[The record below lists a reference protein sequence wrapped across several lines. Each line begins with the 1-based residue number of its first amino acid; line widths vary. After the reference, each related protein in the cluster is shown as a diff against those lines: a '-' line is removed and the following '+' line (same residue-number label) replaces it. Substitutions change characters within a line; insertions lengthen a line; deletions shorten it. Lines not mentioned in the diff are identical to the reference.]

1 MNEELLKHQIE
12 THEIRINN
20 HSERIDR
27 LENKQAE
34 TNVKIDNLCN
44 SLDSLTS
51 TIKWFIGAIITSLGA
66 FFIWAIQN
74 NIF

>member
-1 MNEELLKHQIE
+1 MNEELIQHQIS

-34 TNVKIDNLCN
+34 TNIRIDNLCN
-44 SLDSLTS
+44 SLDNLTS
-51 TIKWFIGAIITSLGA
+51 MIKWFIGVIITSLGA
-66 FFIWAIQN
+66 FFIWVIQN
-74 NIF
+74 NLF